1 MYSWL
6 RKPIVSDFHCNN
18 SVILVY
24 HKPFGNTTKKIG
36 YFFLMYMKN
45 SGILGWE
52 ILEYV
57 QKWKG
62 EYNWEL
68 LEIAIL
74 FQSISIDEKKK
85 AGAFYH

>member
-36 YFFLMYMKN
+36 CFFLMYMKN
-45 SGILGWE
+45 SGILG
-52 ILEYV
+52 
-57 QKWKG
+57 
-62 EYNWEL
+62 
-68 LEIAIL
+68 
-74 FQSISIDEKKK
+74 
-85 AGAFYH
+85 